1 LKATWARA
9 WICPSRFIL
18 KRAARE
24 GEREEGRDGLVVW
37 YRGREGRRK
46 GRKKGGGE
54 EGGRPTFI
62 AHVGADAI
70 STVSQEGSHVVHFP
84 RVPTLDKE
92 PDPRALLCLEEVLMD
107 GTHGEHGWNG
117 KTVGTS
123 QAVWGREGGVSGRY
137 VGRRERRR
145 KGRREG
151 GKDVPERMRS
161 WLLSPS
167 PIVRL
172 SAACSQSSSKASYTA
187 GREGGREGGREVEN
201 VRGYVLLSL

>member
-123 QAVWGREGGVSGRY
+123 QAVWGREGG
-137 VGRRERRR
+137 
-145 KGRREG
+145 
-151 GKDVPERMRS
+151 KDVPERMRS

-187 GREGGREGGREVEN
+187 GREGGREGGREAEN